1 MIFLMQFG
9 VNKHSQIFQ
18 RLQIAL
24 ALQSSP
30 CAFFCSLKNLLVLFT
45 YVLFLPK
52 NSFLLPIVTIP
63 ILVDYVVEDFLSDI
77 AFDKNFFKFCF
88 NEANII

>member
-52 NSFLLPIVTIP
+52 NSFL
-63 ILVDYVVEDFLSDI
+63 
-77 AFDKNFFKFCF
+77 
-88 NEANII
+88 